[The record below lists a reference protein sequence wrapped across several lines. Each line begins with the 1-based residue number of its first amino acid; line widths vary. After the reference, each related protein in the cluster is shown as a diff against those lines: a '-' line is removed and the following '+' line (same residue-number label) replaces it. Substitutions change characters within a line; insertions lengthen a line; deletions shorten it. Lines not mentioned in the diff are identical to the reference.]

1 MLLPVASLVTNEK
14 TNVQKTFFTTATIS
28 CQLFKKCTRFPLLFV
43 YDEPSKPGII
53 VFYVYL
59 LEGHLCIPYFFHLSV
74 RLMIKFIL
82 NNEEIST
89 MEDPGMPLL
98 DFIRGGFHLTGTKI
112 GCREGDC
119 GACTVLEGRLHDKHI
134 QYQSIVSCLTP
145 LGNVSGKHIVTIEG
159 VSSGGLVPAQKVM
172 IDHGA
177 TQCGFCTPGFVL
189 AFTAYAM
196 SHQPVD
202 PARALDAVSGNI
214 CRCTGYA
221 SIERAANDLCR
232 ILEEKDPGDPV
243 GWLTGRGFLPG
254 WFLTIPDRLSA
265 MQTHKPKSGD
275 IKNVYGGGTDM
286 LVRQSDNHAGTGAV
300 FLLDNKDLKRIR
312 EENGCCLVGASVTV
326 TDMMGS
332 QLMRSHVPRIEHFFR
347 LISSESIRN
356 MATIGG
362 NLANASPA
370 ADLAV
375 FFLALDANVHL
386 HDWKTR
392 EERIVPLKK
401 FFTDYRQPAINPG
414 EIIHHLSFPIPERLQ
429 LVNFEKVSKRTTL
442 DIASVNSAI
451 SITLHNGL
459 FRNVHVAVGGVA
471 PVPLYLEKTSAFLCG
486 REATAETMIA
496 GSKIMDVEISPI
508 SDVRG
513 SKYYKRLL
521 ARQLF
526 FAHFLELFP
535 GKINPSALTGKC

>member
-1 MLLPVASLVTNEK
+1 MLLPVAAPVANEK
-14 TNVQKTFFTTATIS
+14 TNVRKTLFATATIS
-28 CQLFKKCTRFPLLFV
+28 RKLFKNRTGCSLLFL
-43 YDEPSKPGII
+43 YDQQSKPVII

-59 LEGHLCIPYFFHLSV
+59 LEDHLRIPFFYLRS
-74 RLMIKFIL
+74 RLMIRFIL
-82 NNEEIST
+82 NNEEVSA

-98 DFIRGGFHLTGTKI
+98 DFVRGDAHLKGTKI

-119 GACTVLEGRLHDKHI
+119 GACTVLEGRLHGKLVK
-134 QYQSIVSCLTP
+134 YQSIVSCLTP
-145 LGNVSGKHIVTIEG
+145 LGNVAGKHIVTIEG
-159 VSSGGLVPAQKVM
+159 ISSGGLVPAQKVM

-189 AFTAYAM
+189 AFTAFTL
-196 SHQPVD
+196 SHQPAG
-202 PARALDAVSGNI
+202 PARAIDAVSGNI

-221 SIERAANDLCR
+221 SIERAASDLCR
-232 ILEEKDPGDPV
+232 ILKEKDPGDPV
-243 GWLTGRGFLPG
+243 GWLTGQGFLPA
-254 WFLTIPDRLSA
+254 WFLTIPGRLSA
-265 MQTHKPKSGD
+265 LQTNMPENAE
-275 IKNVYGGGTDM
+275 IKIIYGGGTDM
-286 LVRQSDNHAGTGAV
+286 LVRQPDCRPGTDAV
-300 FLLDNKDLKRIR
+300 FLLDNKELKGIR
-312 EENGCCLVGASVTV
+312 EENRYCLVGASVTV
-326 TDMMGS
+326 TEMMGS
-332 QLMRSHVPRIEHFFR
+332 QLMRSLVPRIDHFFR

-386 HDWKTR
+386 RCWNTG
-392 EERIVPLKK
+392 EERIVALKK
-401 FFTDYRQPAINPG
+401 FFTACKQTAINPG
-414 EIIHHLSFPIPERLQ
+414 EIIHHLSFPVAERKQ
-429 LVNFEKVSKRTTL
+429 LVNFEKVSKRITL

-451 SITLHNGL
+451 SIALHNGH
-459 FRNVHVAVGGVA
+459 FRNVHVSVGGVA

-496 GSKIMDVEISPI
+496 GSKIMDAEISPI

-513 SKYYKRLL
+513 SADYKRLL

-526 FAHFLELFP
+526 YAHFLELFP
-535 GKINPSALTGKC
+535 GTIEHKALTGKW